1 MRKLLMCFTIIAT
14 LSMTPMLASA
24 ADVADTAAPKAE
36 FITLSPTA
44 LTAAGGELTVEFIVS
59 DEGSGLAGTNSNGA
73 SIPSMT
79 FKLQSSDKTF
89 SPTNPAIRYK
99 GDSTYGS
106 YRSLVT
112 IPSTLANG
120 TWELFINPLRDQAG
134 NSTTQ
139 ISTGLT
145 FLLGSANAAPTS
157 PAPSGGSGASAP
169 TTTSTSP
176 ETPLPSPSAT
186 PSSKAT
192 PIAQATATPIAS
204 LTPTPQASATP
215 STVFAKPSPTPLA
228 TKAAAKKVVS
238 KKKTITCR
246 KGTLIKKVTGI
257 NPKCPKGYK

>member
-1 MRKLLMCFTIIAT
+1 MRKLLMSFTIIAT

-44 LTAAGGELTVEFIVS
+44 LTATGGELTVEFIVS

-73 SIPSMT
+73 SIPSIT
-79 FKLQSSDKTF
+79 LKLQSSDKTF

-134 NSTTQ
+134 NSTSQ

-145 FLLGSANAAPTS
+145 FLLGSANTAPSS
-157 PAPSGGSGASAP
+157 PAPSGGSAP
-169 TTTSTSP
+169 TTASASP
-176 ETPLPSPSAT
+176 ETPLPVASVTPSAM
-186 PSSKAT
+186 AT
-192 PIAQATATPIAS
+192 PIAQATPTPIAS

-246 KGTLIKKVTGI
+246 KGKLIKKITGI

>member
-1 MRKLLMCFTIIAT
+1 MSFTIIAT

-44 LTAAGGELTVEFIVS
+44 LTATGGELTVEFIVS

-73 SIPSMT
+73 SIPSIT

-134 NSTTQ
+134 NSTSQ

-145 FLLGSANAAPTS
+145 FLLGSANTAPSS
-157 PAPSGGSGASAP
+157 PAPSGGSAP
-169 TTTSTSP
+169 TTASASP
-176 ETPLPSPSAT
+176 ETPLPVASVTPSAM
-186 PSSKAT
+186 AT
-192 PIAQATATPIAS
+192 PIAQATPTPIAS

-246 KGTLIKKVTGI
+246 KGKLIKKITGI

>member
-1 MRKLLMCFTIIAT
+1 MSFTIIAT

-44 LTAAGGELTVEFIVS
+44 LTATGGELTVEFIVS

-73 SIPSMT
+73 SIPSIT
-79 FKLQSSDKTF
+79 LKLQSSDKTF

-134 NSTTQ
+134 NSTSQ

-145 FLLGSANAAPTS
+145 FLLGSANTAPSS
-157 PAPSGGSGASAP
+157 PAPSGGSAP
-169 TTTSTSP
+169 TTASASP
-176 ETPLPSPSAT
+176 ETPLPVASVTPSAM
-186 PSSKAT
+186 AT
-192 PIAQATATPIAS
+192 PIAQATPTPIAS

-246 KGTLIKKVTGI
+246 KGKLIKKITGI

>member
-1 MRKLLMCFTIIAT
+1 MRKMLITATVAVALLGAPVLAT
-14 LSMTPMLASA
+14 AET
-24 ADVADTAAPKAE
+24 ADTTAPKTE
-36 FITLSPTA
+36 FITLSPATLPA
-44 LTAAGGELTVEFIVS
+44 SGGELTVEFIVS

-73 SIPSMT
+73 LIPSIT
-79 FKLQSSDKTF
+79 LKLQNSDKTF

-134 NSTTQ
+134 NSSSQ

-145 FLLGSANAAPTS
+145 FLLGSANTAPSS
-157 PAPSGGSGASAP
+157 PAPSGGSAP
-169 TTTSTSP
+169 TTASASP
-176 ETPLPSPSAT
+176 ETPLPVASVTPSAT
-186 PSSKAT
+186 AT
-192 PIAQATATPIAS
+192 PIAQATPTPIAS

-246 KGTLIKKVTGI
+246 KGKLIKKVTGI

>member
-1 MRKLLMCFTIIAT
+1 MSFTIIAT

-44 LTAAGGELTVEFIVS
+44 LTATGGELTVEFIVS

-73 SIPSMT
+73 VIPSIT
-79 FKLQSSDKTF
+79 LKLQNSDKTF
-89 SPTNPAIRYK
+89 SPTNPALRYK

-145 FLLGSANAAPTS
+145 FLLGSANAAATT

-169 TTTSTSP
+169 TTASASS
-176 ETPLPSPSAT
+176 EAPLPVASVTPSAR
-186 PSSKAT
+186 AT
-192 PIAQATATPIAS
+192 PIAQETPTPIAS
-204 LTPTPQASATP
+204 LTPTPQASSTP

-228 TKAAAKKVVS
+228 TKAEVKKVAP
-238 KKKTITCR
+238 KKKIITCR
-246 KGTLIKKVTGI
+246 KGKLIKKVTGI

>member
-1 MRKLLMCFTIIAT
+1 MRKLLMSFTIIAT

-44 LTAAGGELTVEFIVS
+44 LTATGGELTVEFIVS

-73 SIPSMT
+73 SIPSIT

-134 NSTTQ
+134 NSTSQ

-145 FLLGSANAAPTS
+145 FLLGSANTAPSS
-157 PAPSGGSGASAP
+157 PAPSGGSAP
-169 TTTSTSP
+169 TTASASP
-176 ETPLPSPSAT
+176 ETPLPVASVTPSAM
-186 PSSKAT
+186 AT
-192 PIAQATATPIAS
+192 PIAQATPTPIAS

-246 KGTLIKKVTGI
+246 KGKLIKKITGI

>member
-1 MRKLLMCFTIIAT
+1 MITATVAVALLGAPVLAT
-14 LSMTPMLASA
+14 AET
-24 ADVADTAAPKAE
+24 ADTTAPKTE
-36 FITLSPTA
+36 FITLSPATLPA
-44 LTAAGGELTVEFIVS
+44 SGGELTVEFIVS

-73 SIPSMT
+73 LIPSIT
-79 FKLQSSDKTF
+79 LKLQNSDKTF

-134 NSTTQ
+134 NSSSQ

-145 FLLGSANAAPTS
+145 FLLGSANTAPSS
-157 PAPSGGSGASAP
+157 PAPSGGSAP
-169 TTTSTSP
+169 TTASASP
-176 ETPLPSPSAT
+176 ETPLPVASVTPSAT
-186 PSSKAT
+186 AT
-192 PIAQATATPIAS
+192 PIAQATPTPIAS

-246 KGTLIKKVTGI
+246 KGKLIKKVTGI